1 MKPLA
6 FIVGLLLLT
15 SHALADTNNRYGI
28 EMMLVAYTDETM
40 LSHEH
45 WQTTFAPETPVL
57 TANEEALVVED
68 NWPNIE
74 PKHAEIDALEVVAPK
89 VSATWWEDAPLPV
102 QLDSAAK
109 RIALRSDMK
118 ILWHHAWEEDI
129 QAQENAIAHP
139 FDIQLKQK
147 YSLHLTGTVSFSL
160 SRYLHINTD
169 LTMQHSQLNAETGEV
184 EPLRAA
190 HIQLN
195 RRMRSNELHYVDHP
209 MLGII
214 VKIVPIKVAPE
225 SLPTD
230 AVPTAFPAE

>member
-6 FIVGLLLLT
+6 FIIGLLCLS

-28 EMMLVAYTDETM
+28 EMMLVAYTDEAM
-40 LSHEH
+40 LNHEH
-45 WQTTFAPETPVL
+45 WQKTFAPETPVL
-57 TANEEALVVED
+57 EADEEVLEVEVSTPS
-68 NWPNIE
+68 NE
-74 PKHAEIDALEVVAPK
+74 PKLEAINVLDATEPVT
-89 VSATWWEDAPLPV
+89 SAAWWEAAPLPV
-102 QLDSAAK
+102 QLESAAK
-109 RIALRSDMK
+109 RITLRSDMK
-118 ILWHHAWEEDI
+118 ILWHQAWEEDI

-139 FDIQLKQK
+139 FDIQLNTH
-147 YSLHLTGTVSFSL
+147 YLLHLKGTVSFSL

-169 LTMQHSQLNAETGEV
+169 LTMQHSQLNTETGEL

-214 VKIVPIKVAPE
+214 VKIVPIKVEPE
-225 SLPTD
+225 PLPVD
-230 AVPTAFPAE
+230 AVPTASPAE